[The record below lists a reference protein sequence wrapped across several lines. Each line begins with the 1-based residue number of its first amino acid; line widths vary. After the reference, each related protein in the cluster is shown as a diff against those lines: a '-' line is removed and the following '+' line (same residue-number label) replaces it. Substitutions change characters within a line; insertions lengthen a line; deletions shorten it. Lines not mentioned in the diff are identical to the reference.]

1 MCEIESWWE
10 AALQTREPSLVLR
23 DDQKGGVGRG
33 GRETQE
39 GGDIYVVMTDLHC
52 CMAETITAL

>member
-1 MCEIESWWE
+1 M
-10 AALQTREPSLVLR
+10 
-23 DDQKGGVGRG
+23 GRG

-39 GGDIYVVMTDLHC
+39 GGDMHIVMTDLRC